1 MKGEL
6 ILSRWKKRWRILKK
20 NVSYDSFIH
29 DVATLGTLDS
39 TTRPQMHQVGTLPG
53 GQFMKFQYLEPWPS
67 NKYGGSLVVI
77 GIIEKQFVT
86 VI

>member
-1 MKGEL
+1 MKNSE
-6 ILSRWKKRWRILKK
+6 KT
-20 NVSYDSFIH
+20 NVSYDSFSH
-29 DVATLGTLDS
+29 DVAALGTLDS
-39 TTRPQMHQVGTLPG
+39 TTRPQMRQVGTLPG

-67 NKYGGSLVVI
+67 TKYAGSLVVI

>member
-1 MKGEL
+1 MKN
-6 ILSRWKKRWRILKK
+6 SQK

-39 TTRPQMHQVGTLPG
+39 TTRPQMRQVGTLPG

-67 NKYGGSLVVI
+67 GNKYAREFGGHRDHRKTNCNSNLVKDGTI
-77 GIIEKQFVT
+77 FD
-86 VI
+86 